1 MPETNLPTNEKS
13 YLKPAIEIAVRL
25 GLLAAL
31 VGWCLLILKPFIPL
45 LIWGVIIA
53 VATFPFFS
61 AVRNR
66 LGGRGGLAAT
76 LIVVFFLLIILV
88 PCILLADSLL
98 EGVHHIREAY
108 DINGHLIPPP
118 PESVSS
124 WPAFTK
130 PLIDIWELASSST
143 QAFVLQ
149 YKEQLGDA
157 AKYLFRSLAGIGV
170 GILEFVVSIIIAGVM
185 LAYAKSGG
193 EAVERVFIRLIGARG
208 QEFVQLTETTIRQVV
223 KGILGVAVIQ
233 TVLASLGYFI
243 AGVPLAGLWAV
254 ISLILAIIQVGVGP
268 VVIPLI
274 IYMWSTS
281 DTLTASLFTGWSA
294 FVLVIDNVL
303 KPWLLGKG
311 APVPMLVI
319 FLGAIGGF
327 IATGFVGLFL
337 GAVILS
343 LTYKLAQ
350 EWISPQEPAAAE
362 DQNTSAAPK

>member
-1 MPETNLPTNEKS
+1 MSDPKQPDNERS
-13 YLKPAIEIAVRL
+13 YLRPAIEITVRL
-25 GLLAAL
+25 GLLLAL
-31 VGWCLLILKPFIPL
+31 IGWCLAILRPFIPL

-53 VATFPFFS
+53 VATFPFFNTLS
-61 AVRNR
+61 KKLGNRN
-66 LGGRGGLAAT
+66 GLTAS
-76 LIVVFFLLIILV
+76 LIVILFLLVILI
-88 PCILLADSLL
+88 PCVLLADSLL
-98 EGVHHIREAY
+98 DGVHHLRDAY
-108 DINGHLIPPP
+108 SQNGHIIPPP
-118 PESVSS
+118 PDSVND
-124 WPAFTK
+124 WPGFAK
-130 PLIDIWELASSST
+130 PLIDIWSLASNST

-149 YKEQLGDA
+149 YKEQLGDV

-193 EAVERVFIRLIGARG
+193 EAVERVFIRLIGSRG

-233 TVLASLGYFI
+233 TVLASLGFFI

-254 ISLILAIIQVGVGP
+254 ISLVLAIVQVGVGP
-268 VVIPLI
+268 VVIPII

-281 DTLTASLFTGWSA
+281 DPLTAGLFTGWSV

-303 KPWLLGKG
+303 KPLLLGKG

-350 EWISPQEPAAAE
+350 EWMTPDV

>member
-1 MPETNLPTNEKS
+1 MSANENPTPEKNYMKQ
-13 YLKPAIEIAVRL
+13 AVEIAVRL

-31 VGWCLLILKPFIPL
+31 LGWCLTILSPFIPL

-53 VATFPFFS
+53 VATFPLFRTLS
-61 AVRNR
+61 KKLGNR
-66 LGGRGGLAAT
+66 TGLTASLLVT
-76 LIVVFFLLIILV
+76 LFLVVILI
-88 PCILLADSLL
+88 PCVLLADSLL
-98 EGVHHIREAY
+98 EGVRHLREVY
-108 DINGHLIPPP
+108 NENGHLIPPP
-118 PESVSS
+118 PESVNA
-124 WPAFTK
+124 WPSFTK
-130 PLIDIWELASSST
+130 PLIDIWRLASNSI
-143 QAFVLQ
+143 QAFVLE
-149 YKEQLGDA
+149 YKEQLGDV
-157 AKYLFRSLAGIGV
+157 AKYIFRSLAGVGL
-170 GILEFVVSIIIAGVM
+170 GILEFVISVIIAGVM

-193 EAVERVFIRLIGARG
+193 EAVERIFIRLIGNRG
-208 QEFVQLTETTIRQVV
+208 REFVGLTETTIRQVV

-233 TVLASLGYFI
+233 TVLASLGFFI

-254 ISLILAIIQVGVGP
+254 ICLVLAIIQVGVGP
-268 VVIPLI
+268 VVIPII

-281 DTLTASLFTGWSA
+281 DALTAGLFTGWSI

-303 KPWLLGKG
+303 KPLLLGKG

-350 EWISPQEPAAAE
+350 EWMTLQE

>member
-1 MPETNLPTNEKS
+1 ME
-13 YLKPAIEIAVRL
+13 
-25 GLLAAL
+25 
-31 VGWCLLILKPFIPL
+31 
-45 LIWGVIIA
+45 
-53 VATFPFFS
+53 
-61 AVRNR
+61 
-66 LGGRGGLAAT
+66 
-76 LIVVFFLLIILV
+76 
-88 PCILLADSLL
+88 
-98 EGVHHIREAY
+98 
-108 DINGHLIPPP
+108 
-118 PESVSS
+118 
-124 WPAFTK
+124 
-130 PLIDIWELASSST
+130 
-143 QAFVLQ
+143 
-149 YKEQLGDA
+149 YKDQLGDA
-157 AKYLFRSLAGIGV
+157 AKHVFRSLAGVGI
-170 GILEFVVSIIIAGVM
+170 GILEFMVSIIIAGVM

-193 EAVERVFIRLIGARG
+193 EAVERVFIRLVGARG
-208 QEFVQLTETTIRQVV
+208 QEFVKLTETTIRQVV

-233 TVLASLGYFI
+233 TILASLGFFI

-254 ISLILAIIQVGVGP
+254 ISLVLAIIQVGVGP

-281 DTLTASLFTGWSA
+281 DTLTASLFTGWSV

-350 EWISPQEPAAAE
+350 EWMTPQTDQA